1 MTKRKTFPEKFN
13 LSKTP
18 YLPLL
23 LLLAAMATTF
33 SNSLHH
39 QFLAS
44 WDDYAYVLKN
54 PDARGFSAD
63 HLRAAF
69 STFYV
74 GNYAPLHIISYMLDY
89 TLWGLNP
96 AGYLGANI
104 ALHALNGLLFY
115 SLVARLGVS
124 ARLAFFSV
132 FIFLLHPVQV
142 ESVIWIAQRK
152 NVLAMFFFLSSL
164 LAYVNYRSKEPG
176 QGHVSY
182 AIAVVAFVCALL
194 TKSVVV
200 VLPIVLVLHDFCFLS
215 REQRR
220 RWLVNKTPFFV
231 AAAAVA
237 LITLKSQS
245 FGAGGGMVDYPD
257 ESAYRIFL
265 TMLTVFSRYGG
276 LLFWPLNLSIVY
288 DTPIKTG
295 IDPEVALS
303 GILMLSLCAGLY
315 FLFIKQKNLFFWAAL
330 IPVGLLPVSQ
340 IIPLATLMNDRYLYF
355 PMLGF
360 AVLFAWSTLFCLD
373 RLLPGKEQMVAA
385 VLCLVL
391 LVLPVLSWQ
400 RSLVWFDSL
409 SLWSDAVVKYPN
421 FVTYAG
427 MGNALYQAGNI
438 NKAVVMYKKSLALE
452 PSCEEALRSLGAI
465 YLNGGE
471 YDKALYYIE
480 QFIDYYPDNTFG
492 QKMLAIVSQQ
502 IRGLK

>member
-1 MTKRKTFPEKFN
+1 MTKRKTFLEKYD
-13 LSKTP
+13 LSKLP

-23 LLLAAMATTF
+23 LLLAATAATF
-33 SNSLHH
+33 GNSLHH

-54 PDARGFSAD
+54 PDVRGISVE

-69 STFYV
+69 SSFYF
-74 GNYAPLHIISYMLDY
+74 GNYAPLHIVSYMMDY

-96 AGYLGANI
+96 AGYIGANI

-115 SLVARLGVS
+115 ALVAKLVGS
-124 ARLAFFSV
+124 ARVAFFSV
-132 FIFLLHPVQV
+132 FLFLLHPVQV

-152 NVLAMFFFLSSL
+152 SVLAMFFFLSSL
-164 LAYVNYRSKEPG
+164 LAYVNYRRKESG

-182 AIAVVAFVCALL
+182 VVALASFVCALL

-200 VLPIVLVLHDFCFLS
+200 VLPIVLLLHDFCFLS

-220 RWLVNKTPFFV
+220 RWLADKIPFFA

-245 FGAGGGMVDYPD
+245 YGAGGGMVDYPD

-265 TMLTVFSRYGG
+265 TMLTVFSHYGG
-276 LLFWPLNLSIVY
+276 LLFWPQNLSIVY
-288 DTPIKTG
+288 DTPIKAG
-295 IDPEVALS
+295 IDTQVALS
-303 GILMLSLCAGLY
+303 GILMLTLCAGLY
-315 FLFIKQKNLFFWAAL
+315 YLLRKQIGLFFWAVL

-360 AVLFAWSTLFCLD
+360 AVLFAWVTLFCLD
-373 RLLPGKEQMVAA
+373 RLLPGKAPMMSTL
-385 VLCLVL
+385 LCLVL
-391 LVLPVLSWQ
+391 LALPILSWQ
-400 RSLVWFDSL
+400 RSLVWFDSI
-409 SLWSDAVVKYPN
+409 SLWSDAVDKYPN

-427 MGNALYQAGNI
+427 MGNALYQAGKI
-438 NKAVVMYKKSLALE
+438 NEAVVLYNKSLALE
-452 PSCEEALRSLGAI
+452 PSCEEALRSLGVI

-471 YDKALYYIE
+471 YDKALFYLE
-480 QFIDYYPDNTFG
+480 QFVNYYPDNTFG
-492 QKMLAIVSQQ
+492 QKTLAILYQQ
-502 IRGLK
+502 IKR